1 MKQIELKVN
10 DVKAIVSL
18 YVDGEDTKLEI
29 EDAKNPLTSGKWK
42 SFVQKDHKYAA
53 VHIMEN
59 PSAIDREMKVTLF
72 IRKYNDGFN
81 YHGYAVKLASMISK
95 ATERGVSKEKKE
107 TIKRMYGF
115 NCSMIADRIE
125 SELLEQYAFP
135 ERVY

>member
-1 MKQIELKVN
+1 MKQINLKVN

-42 SFVQKDHKYAA
+42 SFVQKGHKYAA
-53 VHIMEN
+53 VYIMEN
-59 PSAIDREMKVTLF
+59 PSATDREMKVTLF
-72 IRKYNDGFN
+72 IRKNNDGFD
-81 YHGYAVKLASMISK
+81 YHKYAVRLASMISK

-115 NCSMIADRIE
+115 NCSMITDRIE
-125 SELLEQYAFP
+125 SELLEQYALP

>member
-18 YVDGEDTKLEI
+18 YVDGEDTKIEI
-29 EDAKNPLTSGKWK
+29 EDAKHPLTSGKWK

-53 VHIMEN
+53 IFIMEN
-59 PSAIDREMKVTLF
+59 PSATDREMKVTLF
-72 IRKYNDGFN
+72 IRKNNDGFD
-81 YHGYAVKLASMISK
+81 YHKYAVKLASMISK

-107 TIKRMYGF
+107 TIKRVYGF
-115 NCSMIADRIE
+115 NCSMITDRIE
-125 SELLEQYAFP
+125 SELLEQYALP

>member
-42 SFVQKDHKYAA
+42 AFVQRDHKYAA

-59 PSAIDREMKVTLF
+59 PSTEDREMKVTLF
-72 IRKYNDGFN
+72 IRKNNDGFD
-81 YHGYAVKLASMISK
+81 YHNYAVKLASMISK
-95 ATERGVSKEKKE
+95 ATERGVSRRKKE

-115 NCSMIADRIE
+115 NCSMIADKIE

>member
-53 VHIMEN
+53 IYIMEN
-59 PSAIDREMKVTLF
+59 PSATDREMKVTLF
-72 IRKYNDGFN
+72 IRKNNGDFD
-81 YHGYAVKLASMISK
+81 YHKYAVKLASMISK

-107 TIKRMYGF
+107 TIKRVYGF
-115 NCSMIADRIE
+115 NCSMITDRIE
-125 SELLEQYAFP
+125 SELLEQYALP